1 MSEITIMKRKKRFSI
16 KWYVLLLAAAF
27 FMPEGIKAEMADCTV
42 SIPVIVEM
50 SGSAP
55 EDTEFEVILT
65 GENQDTPMPEQSIG
79 TIRGNEK
86 FYFGPISYTVPG
98 DYHYT
103 VKQKAGNALSFTYD
117 TSIYEVTVRVIN
129 QEHGGLEAEIW
140 ACRQGE
146 SEKQDAIRFMNKY
159 QATEKV
165 NVPSTS
171 HKKIST
177 MAVTASPKTGDENR
191 LGWWYG
197 LLILAVCAGAG
208 VLCHTKHD
216 AHLAASM
223 PRRT

>member
-1 MSEITIMKRKKRFSI
+1 M
-16 KWYVLLLAAAF
+16 
-27 FMPEGIKAEMADCTV
+27 
-42 SIPVIVEM
+42 
-50 SGSAP
+50 
-55 EDTEFEVILT
+55 
-65 GENQDTPMPEQSIG
+65 
-79 TIRGNEK
+79 
-86 FYFGPISYTVPG
+86 PG

-223 PRRT
+223 PRRI